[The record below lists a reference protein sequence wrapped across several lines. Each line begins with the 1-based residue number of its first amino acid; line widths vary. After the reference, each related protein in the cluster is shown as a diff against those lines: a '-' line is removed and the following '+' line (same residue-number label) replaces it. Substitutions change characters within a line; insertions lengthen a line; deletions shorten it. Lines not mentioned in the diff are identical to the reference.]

1 MHKLYL
7 ALLFFFILVTSIIV
21 GQNAGAASSDIMIYQ
36 VQAGG
41 ESNTITNGFVTV
53 PATREFISIY
63 NNTDQEVDITDWCLL
78 NKSDKP
84 IVCFNPPA
92 LNIFFHMPSYS
103 YVTISSDNFA
113 SDHKYESDF
122 IYTTINTSSG
132 SIVAGSDAIK
142 LVDANGALIDD
153 LSWLSNLPGSYLYQR
168 NKEPLPSQKLI
179 DTGSLNDFTK
189 ISSLVVPVNKTLEE
203 FEVFDACRN
212 IVGIQE
218 MVPTGDEV
226 DVDGNCAPPPVSV
239 CPNLDVLY
247 TVLPV
252 GYLLDE
258 NGNCQPDL
266 CLNIVGL
273 QMAIPD
279 GMAGDDDGK
288 CLMRPLPLQITELFP
303 NPLGNDTGNEFIEIY
318 NPNTVDIDL
327 SGYGFYIDSDYIH
340 KYDFPTSAHIGPDQ
354 YLAFYNDDIR
364 FTLTN
369 TNGLV
374 RLVALNDLLID
385 ETSTYK
391 NASDNMAWDLIN
403 KTWQWTNQP
412 TPNKINLPSLVEAEP
427 EVVIPVSTLVP
438 CKDGQYRS
446 EETHRCRNIIRDV
459 ADLMPCAEGQER
471 NPATNRCRSIATA
484 VLGDSTLKPC
494 DPGQERNPDT
504 NRCRN
509 VVATI
514 PTADYAPEQV
524 NVKNEDYTSWYIMGG
539 LGLIAIGYG
548 VWEWRIELGWV
559 FRKLFKIK

>member
-1 MHKLYL
+1 MHKLCL
-7 ALLFFFILVTSIIV
+7 ALLSFFILVAAIIV

-78 NKSDKP
+78 NKSEKP
-84 IVCFNPPA
+84 IVCFNPSS
-92 LNIFFHMPSYS
+92 LSIFFHMPSYS

-113 SDHKYESDF
+113 FDHKYESDF

-142 LVDANGALIDD
+142 LVDANGVLVDD
-153 LSWLSNLPGSYLYQR
+153 LSWSSNLPGGYLYQR

-179 DTGSLNDFTK
+179 DTGLLNDFTK

-203 FEVFDACRN
+203 FEVFDVCKN

-218 MVPTGDEV
+218 TVPTGDEV
-226 DVDGNCAPPPVSV
+226 DADGNCAPPPVSV

-258 NGNCQPDL
+258 NGDCQPDV

-279 GMAGDDDGK
+279 GMVGDDSNCFMK
-288 CLMRPLPLQITELFP
+288 PLPLQITELFP
-303 NPLGNDTGNEFIEIY
+303 NPSGSDAGNEFIEIY
-318 NPNTVDIDL
+318 NPNTADIDL
-327 SGYGFYIDSDYIH
+327 SVYGFYIDSDYIH
-340 KYDFPTSAHIGPDQ
+340 KYVFPANAHIGPGQ

-364 FTLTN
+364 FTLIN
-369 TNGLV
+369 TTGLV

-385 ETSTYK
+385 ETNIYK
-391 NASDNMAWDLIN
+391 NASDNMSWALIN

-412 TPNKINLPSLVEAEP
+412 TPNRINLPSLIEIES
-427 EVVIPVSTLVP
+427 EVVIPASTLAP

-446 EETHRCRNIIRDV
+446 EETHRCRNIISDV
-459 ADLMPCAEGQER
+459 SDLMSCAEGQER
-471 NPATNRCRSIATA
+471 NPVTNRCRSITAA
-484 VLGDSTLKPC
+484 VLGDSILKPC

-509 VVATI
+509 VVAAI
-514 PTADYAPEQV
+514 PTADYAPEQI

-539 LGLIAIGYG
+539 FGLIAVGYG
-548 VWEWRIELGWV
+548 LWEWRIELGWA
-559 FRKLFKIK
+559 FKRLFKIK